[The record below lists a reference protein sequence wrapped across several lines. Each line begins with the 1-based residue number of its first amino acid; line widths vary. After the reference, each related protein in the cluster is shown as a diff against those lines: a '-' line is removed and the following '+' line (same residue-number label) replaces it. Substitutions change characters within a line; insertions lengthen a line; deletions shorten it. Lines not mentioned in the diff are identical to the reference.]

1 MGDMTDL
8 ADVAV
13 PAVGYRI
20 HPQMAHL
27 EKPAS
32 VLRTLPGNPR
42 RGDVEAVAKSIAR
55 FGQRRPCTVV
65 PDPQNEG
72 GWVITAGNH
81 TFLAATTVLGWDGVA
96 CLETDDPTEVAKA
109 WAAADNRTGDLAH
122 NDDVELAL
130 LLKEVAEFDIN
141 LLYAASYTEEDLSA
155 LLDQAF
161 GANPGQSDPDSVPP
175 LPQFP
180 FTEQGMVWLLGP
192 HRLVCGD
199 AADPEAV
206 RAALGGRLADMV
218 WTDPWCNPG
227 KGFDPV
233 EWEADIRLAFGNA
246 HQACRAGAVWY
257 VTGPDRPPAGPVLS
271 AVLADLEV
279 WRLSIVWVKDR
290 PMSSRDDFQPI
301 HEVVYTSETGEA
313 EQPVVDPE
321 TGEVLGHESI
331 RFGWKDGK
339 HHKARDRRLSTVWEV
354 PALRVVKGQE
364 WVKPCEL
371 VERAV
376 VQSSIRGET
385 ILDPFAGSGT
395 TLIAA
400 HRNGRVGSVVE
411 VDPLWC
417 DVVCSRFESHT
428 GIVPVLE
435 GRGPRSFQEG

>member
-1 MGDMTDL
+1 MTDTS
-8 ADVAV
+8 DAV

-20 HPQMAHL
+20 HPQLAHL
-27 EKPAS
+27 EKPAG

-42 RGDVEAVAKSIAR
+42 RGDVEAVAKSIGR

-65 PDPQNEG
+65 PDPQNDG

-96 CLETDDPTEVAKA
+96 CLETDDPAEVAKA

-122 NDDVELAL
+122 NDDLELAL
-130 LLKEVAEFDIN
+130 LLKEVADFDIN

-161 GANPGQSDPDSVPP
+161 GSNPGQSDPDSVPP
-175 LPQFP
+175 LPEFP
-180 FTEQGMVWLLGP
+180 FTEPGMVWLLGP

-199 AADPEAV
+199 AGDPGSV

-218 WTDPWCNPG
+218 WTDPWCNPK
-227 KGFDPV
+227 KGFDLD
-233 EWEADIRLAFGNA
+233 EWEADLTLAFGAANA
-246 HQACRAGAVWY
+246 ACRAGAVWY
-257 VTGPDRPPAGPVLS
+257 VAGPDRPPAGPVLS
-271 AVLADLEV
+271 RVLSDLDV

-290 PMSSRDDFQPI
+290 PMASRDDFQPI
-301 HEVVYTSETGEA
+301 HETLYTSETGA
-313 EQPVVDPE
+313 GPTQVDPE
-321 TGEVLGHESI
+321 TGEVVGHEAI
-331 RFGWKDGK
+331 RFGWKDGS
-339 HHKARDRRLSTVWEV
+339 HHKPRERLSTVWEV
-354 PALRVVKGQE
+354 PALRAVKGQE
-364 WVKPCEL
+364 WVKPVEL

-376 VQSSIRGET
+376 LQSSIRGET

-400 HRNGRVGSVVE
+400 HRNGRVAACVE
-411 VDPLWC
+411 LDPLWC

-435 GRGPRSFQEG
+435 GSGPRSFQE